1 MKSLF
6 LVMRW
11 GKGRET
17 RGDEPKERSPGH
29 AHPDEE
35 ERRVLMM
42 PGSVGVGLWCGGC
55 GDHGGACQGRRE
67 KKTKKPAKHSKK
79 AGGYNSHCGAFL
91 LLLGAVYAP
100 LCTRGCVYVYKK
112 GARFFLLPAT
122 QKSTKRRALYQ
133 RGTLFLLLAAA
144 ATGVSDCTGSS
155 LLLLP
160 AAAAFRFIFQACL
173 ST

>member
-35 ERRVLMM
+35 KRRVLMM

-79 AGGYNSHCGAFL
+79 AGGYILIVVLFFFFWVRCMHLCARVGASMCTRKGRASSYCLLHKSRRKEGLFTKEALSFCCL
-91 LLLGAVYAP
+91 LLL
-100 LCTRGCVYVYKK
+100 
-112 GARFFLLPAT
+112 
-122 QKSTKRRALYQ
+122 
-133 RGTLFLLLAAA
+133 
-144 ATGVSDCTGSS
+144 
-155 LLLLP
+155 
-160 AAAAFRFIFQACL
+160 
-173 ST
+173 